1 MMYKSTLLTLA
12 SLLVF
17 SGCAGDSTDRV
28 IGESTEVGGLAAHS
42 WALMDDAGTVTQVGF
57 SVDREKAESMT
68 IGVAIP
74 LSLPAEVVEQTLF
87 DHIQI
92 DFMNEGHTPGPF
104 LVPHFDFHFYT
115 VTSDEILAVD
125 CVDEPMPDE
134 SRMPAPYIIPDTA
147 IDPTGTCVPAM
158 GVHAINPTSPELAP
172 ESTTAFTEHFILG
185 YHNGEM
191 TFIEP
196 MIAQSVLAAGTE
208 LSGDVPR
215 PATYGKTTLYPAT
228 WSLALSADG
237 TEYEVSFSDFSE
249 IQ

>member
-1 MMYKSTLLTLA
+1 MPE
-12 SLLVF
+12 
-17 SGCAGDSTDRV
+17 DSR
-28 IGESTEVGGLAAHS
+28 
-42 WALMDDAGTVTQVGF
+42 
-57 SVDREKAESMT
+57 
-68 IGVAIP
+68 IP
-74 LSLPAEVVEQTLF
+74 T
-87 DHIQI
+87 
-92 DFMNEGHTPGPF
+92 
-104 LVPHFDFHFYT
+104 
-115 VTSDEILAVD
+115 
-125 CVDEPMPDE
+125 
-134 SRMPAPYIIPDTA
+134 PYIIPDTA

-172 ESTTAFTEHFILG
+172 DSTTPFTEHFILG

-208 LSGDVPR
+208 LSGNVPR
-215 PATYGKTTLYPAT
+215 PDTFGKTTLYPAT

>member
-12 SLLVF
+12 SLLIL
-17 SGCAGDSTDRV
+17 SGCASDSTDRV

-42 WALMDDAGTVTQVGF
+42 WAVMDDAGIVTQVGF
-57 SVDREKAESMT
+57 SVDRETAESMA

-115 VTSDEILAVD
+115 VGNDEILAVD
-125 CVDEPMPDE
+125 CVDEPMPED
-134 SRMPAPYIIPDTA
+134 SRIPTPYIIPDTA

-172 ESTTAFTEHFILG
+172 DSTTPFTEHFILG

-208 LSGDVPR
+208 LSGNVPR
-215 PATYGKTTLYPAT
+215 PDTFGKTTLYPAT

>member
-1 MMYKSTLLTLA
+1 MLYKSTLLTLA
-12 SLLVF
+12 SLLIL
-17 SGCAGDSTDRV
+17 SGCASDSTDRI

-42 WALMDDAGTVTQVGF
+42 WAVMDDAGIVTQVGF
-57 SVDREKAESMT
+57 SVDRETAESMA

-115 VTSDEILAVD
+115 VGNEEILAVD
-125 CVDEPMPDE
+125 CVDEPMPED
-134 SRMPAPYIIPDTA
+134 SRIPTPYIIPDTA

-172 ESTTAFTEHFILG
+172 DSTTPFTEHFILG

-208 LSGDVPR
+208 LSGNVPR
-215 PATYGKTTLYPAT
+215 PDTFGKTTLYPAT